1 MQIEAAISIVKQL
14 YPLVNET

>member
-14 YPLVNET
+14 YPLVYET